1 MSESSSRGY
10 SVVVENRDVV
20 VRFNKEIVDWEALSR
35 FLDYLELESIRNQSK
50 LTKVEA
56 VELAEE
62 IDRDVWK
69 GIKHKYIEE

>member
-62 IDRDVWK
+62 IDSDVWK